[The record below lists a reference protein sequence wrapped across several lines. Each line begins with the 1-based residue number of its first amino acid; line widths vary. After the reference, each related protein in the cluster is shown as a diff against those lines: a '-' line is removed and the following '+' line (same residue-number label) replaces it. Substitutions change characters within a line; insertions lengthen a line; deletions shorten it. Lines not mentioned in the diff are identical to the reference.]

1 MRAGRDGTGIE
12 GTLRGPRG
20 PKKSEQFVDFYCR
33 SGNWLQTKIRRRHS
47 SWSNILSDKN
57 ANILKQF
64 IFSNKQILKISP
76 SEIQLDLNLSQFS
89 AKAHDNNDFEDAAEC
104 Q

>member
-1 MRAGRDGTGIE
+1 MERRK
-12 GTLRGPRG
+12 R
-20 PKKSEQFVDFYCR
+20 KKSEQFVDFYCR